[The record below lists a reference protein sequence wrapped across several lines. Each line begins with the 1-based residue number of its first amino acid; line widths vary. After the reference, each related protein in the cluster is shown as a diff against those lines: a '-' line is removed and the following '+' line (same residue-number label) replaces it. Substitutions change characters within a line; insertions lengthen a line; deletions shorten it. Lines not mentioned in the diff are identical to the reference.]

1 MTFDEVR
8 NADQS
13 HIMATYNRFPVA
25 IASGHGAVA
34 VDVNG
39 REYVDFTSGIGVNSL
54 GYADE
59 GWVKAVSRQ
68 LTAVSHISNLYYS
81 PVQASLARSLCEKTG
96 FSKVLFCN
104 SGAEANECAI
114 KLARKHSYD
123 AVGEGKSKI
132 ITLKNSFHGR
142 TMATLTATG
151 QDAMH
156 NYFFP
161 FLEGFAYVKA
171 GDLEALSREA
181 DETACAVMLEL
192 VQGEGGVIPL
202 SRDFVEQ
209 AARFCRERNLLL
221 IVDEVQTGVGR
232 TGKLLAC
239 EHYGL
244 KPDIVTLAKGLGGG
258 LPIGA
263 CLCGETVKD
272 AFTPGTHGTTFGG
285 NLAVCAGAAHVLERV
300 TTPDFLDEVT
310 QKGRYLKER
319 LAAMPMVESVSG
331 LGMMLGVEVA
341 GQNGPALAARCV
353 EAGLL
358 ILTAKQKL
366 RLLPPLTITYDEI
379 DRGLAILGRV
389 LREGKEGN

>member
-1 MTFDEVR
+1 MNMTFDEVR

-161 FLEGFAYVKA
+161 FLE
-171 GDLEALSREA
+171 
-181 DETACAVMLEL
+181 
-192 VQGEGGVIPL
+192 
-202 SRDFVEQ
+202 
-209 AARFCRERNLLL
+209 
-221 IVDEVQTGVGR
+221 
-232 TGKLLAC
+232 
-239 EHYGL
+239 
-244 KPDIVTLAKGLGGG
+244 
-258 LPIGA
+258 
-263 CLCGETVKD
+263 
-272 AFTPGTHGTTFGG
+272 
-285 NLAVCAGAAHVLERV
+285 
-300 TTPDFLDEVT
+300 
-310 QKGRYLKER
+310 
-319 LAAMPMVESVSG
+319 
-331 LGMMLGVEVA
+331 
-341 GQNGPALAARCV
+341 
-353 EAGLL
+353 
-358 ILTAKQKL
+358 
-366 RLLPPLTITYDEI
+366 
-379 DRGLAILGRV
+379 
-389 LREGKEGN
+389 